1 MHNENQQNSLSIAQI
16 FNLIE
21 TNKDHLNLETYSLSQ
36 TSLEQVFLNFAR
48 RQANEVENPSAVVI
62 NMANNNQTINSNNR
76 FRTPQSNSFENK
88 PFSKETT
95 IPLKEL

>member
-1 MHNENQQNSLSIAQI
+1 MLSNENQENTLNIAQI

-48 RQANEVENPSAVVI
+48 RQANEVQKSSGVVI
-62 NMANNNQTINSNNR
+62 NMNGNNQMVQANNR
-76 FRTPQSNSFENK
+76 FRTPHSNNS
-88 PFSKETT
+88 FSKEIT
-95 IPLKEL
+95 IPLKDL